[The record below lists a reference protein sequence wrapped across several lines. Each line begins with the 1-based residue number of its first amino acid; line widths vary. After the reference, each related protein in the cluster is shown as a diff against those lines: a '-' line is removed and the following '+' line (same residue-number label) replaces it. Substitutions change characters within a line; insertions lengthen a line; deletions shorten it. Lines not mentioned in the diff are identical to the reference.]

1 VRGDLGGFLGGIPVK
16 HQSKIQAFLQV
27 SQIGRFRGCARFWG
41 CVHGRGFFPDFGGWG
56 FSGYF
61 EDRDL

>member
-1 VRGDLGGFLGGIPVK
+1 M

-27 SQIGRFRGCARFWG
+27 PQIGRFRGCARFWG

-56 FSGYF
+56 FKGCF
-61 EDRDL
+61 EDRDFKGWAF